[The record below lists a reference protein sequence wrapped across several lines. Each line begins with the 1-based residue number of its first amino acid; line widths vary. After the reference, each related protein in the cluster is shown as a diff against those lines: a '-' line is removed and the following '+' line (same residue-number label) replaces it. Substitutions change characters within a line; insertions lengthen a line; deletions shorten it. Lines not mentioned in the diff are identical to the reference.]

1 MYLFSIVMPIYNVDK
16 WLEEAFTSLVN
27 QKGIDFENEVEVLLV
42 NDCSPDNSK
51 AICLRYANEY
61 KNVKYIENPN
71 NKGLS
76 ATRNVGLQV
85 ATGAYVNFFDPDDI
99 LSSNVLAEIKAFIEC
114 NNERIAHISIPLIFF
129 EAEQGLHSKYKLIG
143 DKNRIVDLEK
153 EPSNFILSS
162 ASSFYRR
169 EDILNNG
176 LQYDESLFGEED
188 TKLNFELYREI
199 CPKYAYVCEN
209 GVAYYYRRRKDAN
222 SQVDKS
228 KVRKEA
234 FYTPANLVEG
244 VKHFKGIPDEA
255 FYELCIYELRS
266 RLKNIKCSI
275 FETDEEFFSVLNR
288 YRAIIRQIPESFIAN
303 KTKFLDINQKLLFLT
318 QIYSEPLH
326 LAEDGLLHTKCGT
339 HGVLRINDL
348 PLDIKAICLEK
359 NELRLD
365 IVLNLYGVQ
374 HVRPVIMEDNSKKI
388 IFPSKTFETDSIYI
402 KSIDSIKSSSSVQYS
417 RLAIPLDK
425 IGKYRLYYYNDLT
438 GYLHIVNRIQT
449 YSENPFLPASVFN
462 SSSFKKYTNF
472 GTSVTLYNRLFR
484 VEKANLFRKL
494 ADRFNTVISIYKMH
508 NKFKWLRFCKVG
520 EPRYWLFNDRPINA
534 NDNAESLFT
543 FVNAHYPDIAKNS
556 FYVLSKNSPEIDR
569 ISKIGNVVIQ
579 NSLKHKILYLNAKYI
594 LTSHLATSFF
604 KPISFR
610 FLKYYNDLV
619 DSKIVWLQHG
629 ITMNDIEYGAN
640 KFHKQI
646 NKIVVAAKLEEQI
659 FSRDK
664 YFFDSTDILKTGFPR
679 YDNLHNRPSKKI
691 LIMPTWR
698 SYLSGK
704 ILSNGMHAAIPG
716 FEESEFYKCYSNLLS
731 NKRFLNILKNKGYSV
746 TFVLHPGLRQYSQYF
761 KKYESAS
768 VKIVSNPTVS
778 YKDLFNTSSLMITD
792 YSSVF
797 FDFVYQ
803 KKPCIFYQFDKK
815 DFFEKHYKEGEFKF
829 ETMAPGPICVSDV
842 DVIDWIIKH
851 MNNEM
856 KMFPEYLRR
865 SNNIYINRDTLNS
878 HRIIK
883 ELMTN
888 D

>member
-27 QKGIDFENEVEVLLV
+27 QKGINFENEVEVILV

-61 KNVKYIENPN
+61 KNVKYIENPK

-76 ATRNVGLQV
+76 ATRNVGLQ
-85 ATGAYVNFFDPDDI
+85 AASGRYVNFLDPDDI
-99 LSSNVLAEIKAFIEC
+99 LSSNVLAEIKSFIEC
-114 NNERIAHISIPLIFF
+114 NIERIAHISIPLIFF
-129 EAEQGLHSKYKLIG
+129 EAEHGLHAKYKFIG
-143 DKNRIVDLEK
+143 DKNRIVDLK
-153 EPSNFILSS
+153 NEPYNFILSS
-162 ASSFYRR
+162 ASSFYKR

-176 LQYDESLFGEED
+176 LLYDETLFGEED

-199 CPKYAYVCEN
+199 CPRYAYVCEN
-209 GVAYYYRRRKDAN
+209 GVAYHYRRRKDAN

-228 KVRKEA
+228 KIRKEA
-234 FYTPANLVEG
+234 FYTPADLVEM
-244 VKHFKGIPDEA
+244 VKNYKGISDEVI
-255 FYELCIYELRS
+255 YELSIYELRS
-266 RLKNIKCSI
+266 RLKNIRCSI
-275 FETDEEFFSVLNR
+275 FETDEEFLSVLNR
-288 YRAIIRQIPESFIAN
+288 YRSIIRQIPESFISE

-318 QIYSEPLH
+318 KIYSEPLK
-326 LAEDGLLHTKCGT
+326 LYEDGLLHTKYGT

-348 PLDIKAICLEK
+348 PLDIKAICLDK

-374 HVRPVIMEDNSKKI
+374 HVRPVIMEENSKTI
-388 IFPSKTFETDSIYI
+388 IFPSKTFETDSVYI
-402 KSIDSIKSSSSVQYS
+402 KSVDSIKASSKVQYS

-438 GYLHIVNRIQT
+438 GYLHIANRIQT

-462 SSSFKKYTNF
+462 SSSFKKYTTF
-472 GTSVTLYNRLFR
+472 GTSVSFYNRVFI
-484 VEKANLFRKL
+484 VANSNFFRKL
-494 ADRFNTVISIYKMH
+494 TDRVKTVISIYNKH
-508 NKFKWLRFCKVG
+508 NKFKWLRFCKIG
-520 EPRYWLFNDRPINA
+520 EPKYWLFNDRPINA
-534 NDNAESLFT
+534 NDNAEALFA
-543 FVNAHYPDIAKNS
+543 FVNSHYPDIAKKS
-556 FYVLSKNSPEIDR
+556 YYVLSKNSSEIGR

-646 NKIVVAAKLEEQI
+646 DKIVVAAKLEEQI
-659 FSRDK
+659 FSRHK

-679 YDNLHNRPSKKI
+679 YDNLHNKPSKKI

-704 ILSNGMHAAIPG
+704 ILSNGMHAAIQG
-716 FEESEFYKCYSNLLS
+716 FEESDFYKCYSKLLS
-731 NKRFLNILKNKGYSV
+731 NRRFLSILKSKGYSI
-746 TFVLHPGLRQYSQYF
+746 TFVLHPGLRQYSSCF
-761 KKYESAS
+761 KKIESAN
-768 VKIVSNPTVS
+768 VKIISNPTVS
-778 YKDLFNTSSLMITD
+778 YRELFNTSALMITD

-815 DFFEKHYKEGEFKF
+815 DFFEKHYNEGEFKF
-829 ETMAPGPICVSDV
+829 DLMAPGPICVSDV
-842 DVIDWIIKH
+842 DVVDWVIKH

-856 KMFPEYLRR
+856 KMFPEYMKR
-865 SNNIYINRDTLNS
+865 SDDIYINRDTLNS

-883 ELMTN
+883 ELMAY